1 MSIDLSVPIHENDL
15 LTPRITVVGVG
26 GAGGNAVNNM
36 IESMLAGVDFLVANT
51 DAQALAF
58 SKADKRIQL
67 GLSTTQ
73 GLGAGARP
81 EVGRSAA
88 EESIEDIMVELEGSH
103 MVFITAGMGGGTGT
117 GAAPVIARAA
127 RDSGMLTVGVV
138 TKPFHFEGRHRMAL
152 ADGGIEELSQYVDTL
167 IVIPNQNLFRIAD
180 EKTTFADAF
189 KLADNVLHS
198 GVRSVTDL
206 IMMPGLINLDFA
218 DVRAVMENMG
228 KAMMGTGEAEGD
240 NRAVDAAERAISNP
254 LLDDTSMAGAKAV
267 LINIAGG
274 LDLGLFEVD
283 EAAERIRSEVDSD
296 ANIIIGSCFSS
307 ELEGK
312 MRVSVVA
319 TGIQGDAIGGGKQAV
334 QKKEPEP
341 VKSFAPSTVSSR
353 TAVSARDVRTTEVAS
368 SRNNESVANNN
379 TIRSDNTVRES
390 VVTTTS
396 IPKSSRPSSSSSSSV
411 AVEERKVQVTK
422 SSEVGNVRTLGQ
434 KVVGGSLPSA
444 SGLSMPPASTM
455 FSGVKKEE
463 KTAEPVNRSFNKA
476 AASASIAPVK
486 ENVPSNSRSTDSFI
500 PDAPV
505 EVDFSKLDKTGTE
518 DNSSFYGSKVE
529 RSSFRV
535 DSRERISGDK
545 HSVVVPDNVVERG
558 RSLFELVTGRPRSAG
573 KTSVDSGRSR
583 SDAASPSL
591 SVSENDRIG
600 ASQADEIMDIPAFLR
615 K

>member
-1 MSIDLSVPIHENDL
+1 MSIDLSVPIHENEL
-15 LTPRITVVGVG
+15 LTPRITVIGVG

-36 IESMLAGVDFLVANT
+36 IESNLQGVDFMVANT

-58 SKADKRIQL
+58 SKSDKRIQL

-81 EVGRSAA
+81 EVGRAAA

-138 TKPFHFEGRHRMAL
+138 TKPFHFEGRHRMSL
-152 ADGGIEELSQYVDTL
+152 ADNGINELSQYVDTL

-180 EKTTFADAF
+180 AKTTFADAF
-189 KLADNVLHS
+189 RLADNVLHS

-254 LLDDTSMAGAKAV
+254 LLDDTSMTGAKAV

-274 LDLGLFEVD
+274 ADLGLFEVD
-283 EAAERIRSEVDSD
+283 EAAERIRSEVDAD
-296 ANIIIGSCFSS
+296 ANIIVGSCFSS

-319 TGIQGDAIGGGKQAV
+319 TGIVGDG
-334 QKKEPEP
+334 
-341 VKSFAPSTVSSR
+341 SSTVVSSNSN
-353 TAVSARDVRTTEVAS
+353 AVTVRKIEQEENAAHVTKEG
-368 SRNNESVANNN
+368 VANNN
-379 TIRSDNTVRES
+379 TSAHKEIKNSY
-390 VVTTTS
+390 
-396 IPKSSRPSSSSSSSV
+396 IPKTAAADSK
-411 AVEERKVQVTK
+411 EEVPDASLK
-422 SSEVGNVRTLGQ
+422 SNVKTLGQ
-434 KVVGGSLPSA
+434 KVGNFPSS
-444 SGLSMPPASTM
+444 SGLSLPAASST
-455 FSGVKKEE
+455 FAKPRSEGKEISS
-463 KTAEPVNRSFNKA
+463 VNRVKTETVAATAKKA
-476 AASASIAPVK
+476 D
-486 ENVPSNSRSTDSFI
+486 TFI
-500 PDAPV
+500 PGASV
-505 EVDFSKLDKTGTE
+505 GVDFTGV
-518 DNSSFYGSKVE
+518 DNGTTVEKPVSYRSESVKVNARE
-529 RSSFRV
+529 RSESV
-535 DSRERISGDK
+535 MVSDMSGK
-545 HSVVVPDNVVERG
+545 G
-558 RSLFELVTGRPRSAG
+558 RSLFELVTGRPRSERPEER
-573 KTSVDSGRSR
+573 TSSATSSV
-583 SDAASPSL
+583 AKAPNL
-591 SVSENDRIG
+591 SVSESDRISSS
-600 ASQADEIMDIPAFLR
+600 SQSDEIMDIPAFLR

>member
-1 MSIDLSVPIHENDL
+1 MSIDLSVPIHENEL

-36 IESMLAGVDFLVANT
+36 IESKLEGVDFMVANT

-58 SKADKRIQL
+58 SKSDKRIQL

-81 EVGRSAA
+81 EVGRAAA

-138 TKPFHFEGRHRMAL
+138 TKPFHFEGRHRMSL
-152 ADGGIEELSQYVDTL
+152 AENGITELSQYVDTL

-180 EKTTFADAF
+180 AKTTFADAF
-189 KLADNVLHS
+189 RLADNVLHS

-254 LLDDTSMAGAKAV
+254 LLDDTSMTGAKAV

-274 LDLGLFEVD
+274 ADLGLFEVD
-283 EAAERIRSEVDSD
+283 EAAERIRSEVDAD
-296 ANIIIGSCFSS
+296 ANIIVGSCFSS

-319 TGIQGDAIGGGKQAV
+319 TGIVGDG
-334 QKKEPEP
+334 
-341 VKSFAPSTVSSR
+341 SSTV
-353 TAVSARDVRTTEVAS
+353 VSTNSNSVTVRKIEQEENSAHVTK
-368 SRNNESVANNN
+368 ESVANSN
-379 TIRSDNTVRES
+379 
-390 VVTTTS
+390 TTS
-396 IPKSSRPSSSSSSSV
+396 SLGQEIKNSYIPKTAAS
-411 AVEERKVQVTK
+411 AKEEVPDTSLK
-422 SSEVGNVRTLGQ
+422 SNVKTLGQ
-434 KVVGGSLPSA
+434 KVGSFSSSSGLSLPSA
-444 SGLSMPPASTM
+444 SAS
-455 FSGVKKEE
+455 FSKPKLKVNETPSSISRGEPE
-463 KTAEPVNRSFNKA
+463 TATATTIKTD
-476 AASASIAPVK
+476 
-486 ENVPSNSRSTDSFI
+486 TFI
-500 PDAPV
+500 PGAPAEVDVSEFDGSSSAPV
-505 EVDFSKLDKTGTE
+505 ETKPVSYRSE
-518 DNSSFYGSKVE
+518 SVKVNARE
-529 RSSFRV
+529 RSESV
-535 DSRERISGDK
+535 MVSDTSGK
-545 HSVVVPDNVVERG
+545 G
-558 RSLFELVTGRPRSAG
+558 RSLFELVTGRPRSE
-573 KTSVDSGRSR
+573 KTEETSHSATSSV
-583 SDAASPSL
+583 AKAPNL
-591 SVSENDRIG
+591 SVSEGDRISSS
-600 ASQADEIMDIPAFLR
+600 SQSDEIMDIPAFLR